1 MQHNEP
7 GQNDQS
13 AAGSQDAQLGA
24 QGTPSVYESIN
35 QDQGKPH
42 MSQMLSTLFVNSNL
56 VAQASMIPEVKLVA
70 KSLEDAIEDLKK
82 QVASPEQ
89 MAALP
94 STIQH
99 LTSDIT
105 RDLPGIALAIKDE
118 GTAYV
123 MPVLFYKAGVT
134 DATDTVVLSHGEA
147 PRGFV
152 KPASTFMNRDMLGRI
167 VDSFSNMG
175 NKKTTVNLVSPH
187 VINLERYIKQELST
201 DDMVREITNAIL
213 NEWQAGLLTMAAMLM
228 TKAGA
233 AIPSPFKGGKL
244 FGPQDSAVARV
255 EAVYHPVIKGSVTPY
270 NLAVNIVTANKN
282 GFQNQ
287 NPNQSNTRTVCKT
300 YLNVQLE
307 ALQQQ
312 QFQMMRMRSQ
322 GRPVQPLVPVISIG
336 TTQAGEILNKNDSI
350 LSAAL
355 GLFAALTAN
364 SLRFFSEA
372 FRDKAV
378 GHRGNLGNFNQYL
391 VTALPGQFTSEHF
404 LAAKNIQNVSVVNDW
419 IQRFVNERAVYVSD
433 VPLFGPESALSD
445 FWLNLVQNNVES
457 TYVKTFI
464 AILDALT
471 DKKFSK
477 IATENTNLGKN
488 RGNNQ
493 WAYGDKI
500 LNYTNGIRP
509 RGIAQGKDGKWFD
522 LGQIDGMFLRQSDYY
537 GTNEQAVAEYQALVD
552 GTMPGMDQATRQFN
566 ITNKLQQLFQ
576 NNVRFE
582 GWDTRLFWSSAL
594 FSTLAEAMGAA
605 GTLTVN
611 SANHN
616 NAWTME
622 FTNDLL
628 EQFMSASVAAQGAGS
643 PGMTGFGMY
652 SNYG

>member
-1 MQHNEP
+1 MQTNEP
-7 GQNDQS
+7 GQKDPSQTP
-13 AAGSQDAQLGA
+13 GQDAQLGGQDNA
-24 QGTPSVYESIN
+24 NIYESIN
-35 QDQGKPH
+35 QNQGKPQ
-42 MSQMLSTLFVNSNL
+42 MSQMLSALFVNSNL
-56 VAQASMIPEVKLVA
+56 VAQNSMIPEVKMIA

-99 LTSDIT
+99 LTSEIT
-105 RDLPGIALAIKDE
+105 RDLPGITLAIKDE
-118 GTAYV
+118 GVAYV

-147 PRGFV
+147 PRGFA
-152 KPASTFMNRDMLGRI
+152 KAASTFMNREMLGRV
-167 VDSFSNMG
+167 VDSFGTMG
-175 NKKTTVNLVSPH
+175 GKKTTVNLVSPH

-201 DDMVREITNAIL
+201 DDMVREATNAIL
-213 NEWQAGLLTMAAMLM
+213 GEWQAGLLTMGAMLM
-228 TKAGA
+228 TKAGVP
-233 AIPSPFKGGKL
+233 IPSPFKGGKL
-244 FGPQDSAVARV
+244 FGAQDSAVARV

-270 NLAVNIVTANKN
+270 NLAVSIVTANKN

-287 NPNQSNTRTVCKT
+287 GQNQNNTRTVCKT

-312 QFQMMRMRSQ
+312 QFQMMRMRAQ

-336 TTQAGEILNKNDSI
+336 TTQAGEILNKNESI

-364 SLRFFSEA
+364 SLRFFSEG

-378 GHRGNLGNFNQYL
+378 GHRGNLGNFNHYL
-391 VTALPGQFTSEHF
+391 MQALPGVFTNEHF

-445 FWLNLVQNNVES
+445 FWLNLVQNNVDS
-457 TYVKTFI
+457 TYVKTFV

-477 IATENTNLGKN
+477 LATENSNLGKN
-488 RGNNQ
+488 RAANQ

-576 NNVRFE
+576 NNVRFD
-582 GWDTRLFWSSAL
+582 GWDTRLFWSSSL
-594 FSTLAEAMGAA
+594 FATLAEAMGAA

-611 SANHN
+611 SANHG

-628 EQFMSASVAAQGAGS
+628 EQFMSASVAAQGVT
-643 PGMTGFGMY
+643 PGMNGYGMY
-652 SNYG
+652 TNYN